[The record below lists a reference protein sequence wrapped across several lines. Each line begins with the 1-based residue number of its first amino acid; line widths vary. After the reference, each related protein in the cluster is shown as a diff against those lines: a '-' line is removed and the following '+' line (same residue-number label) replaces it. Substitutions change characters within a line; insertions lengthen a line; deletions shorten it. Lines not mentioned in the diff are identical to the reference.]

1 MSHELTYLAAFMI
14 GLLGSTHCIGMC
26 GGIVGALTMGLPD
39 TDRGSMKRLLPYL
52 LLYNGGRLISYTIAG
67 LIIAIIAV
75 SAGHLVQPGKFPLG
89 GIIGGLFMLALGI
102 YIAGWFQTMAP
113 LEKLGSHFWR
123 LIEPAGRRLLPVN
136 SYPKAFALGFVW
148 GWLPCGLVYSTLA
161 MAATAADL
169 VKTPM
174 LMLAFGLGT
183 LPLLLAMGGLAEK
196 LQRFTRNKWTRY
208 VAGILLILF
217 GLFILFRAGSMLL
230 GMGTPMEGHM
240 H

>member
-39 TDRGSMKRLLPYL
+39 ADRGSMRRLLPYL

-217 GLFILFRAGSMLL
+217 GLFILFKASSMML
-230 GMGTPMEGHM
+230 GMGPPMEGHM

>member
-1 MSHELTYLAAFMI
+1 
-14 GLLGSTHCIGMC
+14 
-26 GGIVGALTMGLPD
+26 
-39 TDRGSMKRLLPYL
+39 MKRLLPYL

-217 GLFILFRAGSMLL
+217 GLFILFKASSMML
-230 GMGTPMEGHM
+230 GMGPPMEGHM

>member
-39 TDRGSMKRLLPYL
+39 ADRGSMKRLLPYL

-217 GLFILFRAGSMLL
+217 GLFILFKASSMML
-230 GMGTPMEGHM
+230 GMGPPMEGHM